1 MMTLDEEIERL
12 EAKRIRF
19 AQMRDHPAIEPDTR
33 EEVAER
39 IKYLDERIQRLKS
52 QQPRPPSPQRSRR
65 RDSFERELRNR
76 FGGRGLIWK

>member
-1 MMTLDEEIERL
+1 MSALDQEIEEL
-12 EAKRIRF
+12 DAKRIRL

-33 EEVAER
+33 EDVAER

-52 QQPRPPSPQRSRR
+52 QQPRPPNPQRSGR
-65 RDSFERELRNR
+65 RDRFERELRNR

>member
-1 MMTLDEEIERL
+1 MTLDEEIEQL

-19 AQMRDHPAIEPDTR
+19 AQMRDHPAIEADTR
-33 EEVAER
+33 EDVAER

-52 QQPRPPSPQRSRR
+52 QQTRPPSPQRSGR
-65 RDSFERELRNR
+65 RDSFARELRKR